1 MRLMGFLVLIVAV
14 AAAAVCVRLG
24 FWQLS
29 RLSEKRALNA
39 ALRASEEA
47 PEVVVAGDPPR
58 AAQALDRSLQ
68 ATGRF
73 DEAHQFLLSGRF
85 HDGEPGVEVVTPLRL
100 EESPT
105 AILVNRGWLSAD
117 DASTARPQDHP
128 EPGVRTVRGV
138 VEDMRHGA
146 GGSPPRLLPGDSI
159 ALWSVRWLDADS
171 IARRLPYPMAGYVV
185 RQTPGA
191 GVPGLPRR
199 SRRPLHDEMVHFGY
213 AIQWFLISFV
223 ILGGTAALAWSRRR
237 RAGPLPT
244 PEASS

>member
-1 MRLMGFLVLIVAV
+1 MRPVGFLVLIVAL

-24 FWQLS
+24 VWQLS
-29 RLSEKRALNA
+29 RLGEKRALNA
-39 ALRASEEA
+39 ALRTSEGA
-47 PEVVVAGDPPR
+47 PELVVAGEPPR
-58 AAQALDRSLQ
+58 AAHALDRSLQ

-100 EESPT
+100 EASAT
-105 AILVNRGWLSAD
+105 AILVNRGWLPAD
-117 DASTARPQDHP
+117 DAATARPQDHR

-138 VEDMRHGA
+138 GEGIRHGA
-146 GGSPPRLLPGDSI
+146 GGPPPRALPSDSI

-171 IARRLPYPMAGYVV
+171 IARRLPYLVAGYVV
-185 RQTPGA
+185 REAPGA

-199 SRRPLHDEMVHFGY
+199 SARPLHDEMMHLGY
-213 AIQWFLISFV
+213 AIQWFLISIV

-237 RAGPLPT
+237 RAGLLT
-244 PEASS
+244 TLEALS